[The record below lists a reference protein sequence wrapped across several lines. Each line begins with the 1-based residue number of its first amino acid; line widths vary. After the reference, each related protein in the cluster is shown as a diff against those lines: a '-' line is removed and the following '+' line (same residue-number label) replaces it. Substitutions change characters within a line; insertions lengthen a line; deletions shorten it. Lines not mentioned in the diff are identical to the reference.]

1 MAEERFD
8 RTLDISAA
16 IRGLRRRLSIT
27 RNQLAIMIG
36 LDSVDTLRLWEEGRR
51 VPSGAWAW
59 RMQQLAPDKASR
71 EAFGVIVPPEPWP
84 KAPKLWPE
92 GSGPVEAGV
101 LMAGR
106 LGLDLQHS
114 MRQTRDR
121 SSSTSQLPSFGRDT
135 RKKRTRKKVH
145 D

>member
-1 MAEERFD
+1 MAAERFD

-27 RNQLAIMIG
+27 QNQMAMMIG
-36 LDSVDTLRLWEEGRR
+36 LDSLDTLRLWEEGSRA
-51 VPSGAWAW
+51 PSGAWVW

-71 EAFGVIVPPEPWP
+71 EAFGIIVPPEPQP
-84 KAPKLWPE
+84 KATKLWPE
-92 GSGPVEAGV
+92 GSGAVEAGV

-114 MRQTRDR
+114 TRQKRDT

-135 RKKRTRKKVH
+135 RKKRSRKKVH